1 MSEPAGSRR
10 APPRPVAY
18 DDVDDVIGIASE
30 MQATDAEHLSV
41 EELREVA
48 AELDVPER
56 YVMPA
61 IEELARRRVLLV
73 AAERRRTGRR
83 RLALIVALAL
93 LGTVVIWALIGQA
106 SLSRELAAVEAARAQ
121 VDNVVALRAKRV
133 AEWGARPDSRERSAE
148 LSGADN
154 RVAVERKRYDAS
166 AQAYNASARA
176 FPGSVWAALFGL
188 PSEVP
193 ASDRIDG
200 W

>member
-1 MSEPAGSRR
+1 MSEPAASRR
-10 APPRPVAY
+10 TPPRPVAY

-48 AELDVPER
+48 VDLDVPER
-56 YVMPA
+56 YVTPA
-61 IEELARRRVLLV
+61 IEELARRRAALLATEQRRTRRRRVVLL
-73 AAERRRTGRR
+73 AS
-83 RLALIVALAL
+83 LAL
-93 LGTVVIWALIGQA
+93 LGILVIWALTGQA
-106 SLSRELAAVEAARAQ
+106 SLSREFAAVEAARAQ
-121 VDNVVALRAKRV
+121 VENVIALRAKRV

-154 RVAVERKRYDAS
+154 RVAVERKRYDS
-166 AQAYNASARA
+166 VAQVYNASARA
-176 FPGSVWAALFGL
+176 FPGSVWTALFGL

-193 ASDRIDG
+193 SSDRIDG